1 MHMNKVLPIFISL
14 IFTFIILQ
22 ACKDAPEKVVET
34 EKTVVKRPINP
45 NGDSELALLMREM
58 FADVERIKEQVQNGE
73 AVTVKVNHEKILSA
87 HATEPAKAASAEFK
101 TWGTAYLKGIETL
114 INSSPENAEF
124 AYTSLIS
131 SCMNCHQAFCP
142 GPIVR
147 IKKLKLPS

>member
-1 MHMNKVLPIFISL
+1 MHKVLPIFISL
-14 IFTFIILQ
+14 IFTVIVLQ
-22 ACKDAPEKVVET
+22 ACHEVSDQVVVTEQKVVT
-34 EKTVVKRPINP
+34 KPLNP
-45 NGDSELALLMREM
+45 NGDSELALLMRKM

-73 AVTVKVNHEKILSA
+73 AVTVKVDHKKILSA
-87 HATEPAKAASAEFK
+87 HATEPAKAASPEFK

-147 IKKLKLPS
+147 IKKLTLPK